1 MTKKVH
7 VAKRDCF
14 VGGGAQLSQSDISLS
29 VFVLFVPLNMRLHRS
44 VLLVFGV
51 STGDSWIEHT

>member
-51 STGDSWIEHT
+51 STGDS